1 MKTRNQFFLFSL
13 LIMGAAIF
21 SGCKKQ
27 DDLLNTK
34 PNQALNVP
42 TTLSD
47 LQLLINNQNV
57 FNRNYPSL
65 GLVSTDDYFV
75 DPGLWTGSFTASKN
89 AYIWAKELYAANSNV
104 ADWNFPYQ
112 AVYYANAILN
122 VLPSIKTSGNQQT
135 QYNTIKGSA
144 LFHRAMSFYNL
155 VQTFAMPYD
164 SVTAPKD
171 LGIPLPL
178 TPDLNVKAPR
188 STESQCYNQI
198 INDLITAIPLLL
210 DQPTVKTMPSKA
222 AAFGLLSRIYL
233 VMGNYSKSLQ
243 YATSCLGL
251 YSQLQDFNKLN
262 PTAFP
267 VYPNFSPE
275 EIFHASMNG
284 YDENGFMA
292 QVDSNVYKSFNDPN
306 DLRLA
311 IFFYKNNGEI
321 EFNSQFDYNNA
332 LSAPIATDEILLTK
346 AECEARLNNTA
357 SAMIDLNALLLTR
370 WVTGTYHNL
379 SASSADDALRQV
391 LRERR
396 KELLFTGL
404 RWSDL
409 RRLNKDSRF
418 AITLYRNINGTIYS
432 LPPNDLRY
440 ALPIPDNEINLN
452 PIPQN
457 PR

>member
-1 MKTRNQFFLFSL
+1 MKTRNQFYLLSL
-13 LIMGAAIF
+13 LVIAAALF
-21 SGCKKQ
+21 YGCKKQ
-27 DDLLNTK
+27 DELLNTK

-57 FNRNYPSL
+57 FNRNYPAL
-65 GLVSTDDYFV
+65 GEVSTDDYFV
-75 DPGLWTGSFTASKN
+75 DPGLWAGSFTASKN

-112 AVYYANAILN
+112 AVYYANTILN
-122 VLPSIKTSGNQQT
+122 VLPSIKTTSDQQT
-135 QYNTIKGSA
+135 QYNTVKGSA
-144 LFHRAMSFYNL
+144 LFHRAISFYNL

-164 SVTAPKD
+164 STTAMKD

-178 TPDLNVKAPR
+178 TPDLNFKAPR
-188 STESQCYNQI
+188 STESQCYDQI
-198 INDLITAIPLLL
+198 INDLNAAIPLLP

-262 PTAFP
+262 PSAFP

-284 YDENGFMA
+284 YDENGFQA
-292 QVDSNVYKSFNDPN
+292 QVDSNVYRSFNDPN

-311 IFFYKNNGEI
+311 IFFYNNGGEI

-332 LSAPIATDEILLTK
+332 LSAPIATNEILLTK

-357 SAMIDLNALLLTR
+357 GAMTDLNALLVTR
-370 WVTGTYHNL
+370 WATGTYSNL
-379 SASSADDALRQV
+379 SASSADDALRQI

-418 AITLYRNINGTIYS
+418 ATTLYRNINGTIYS
-432 LPPNDLRY
+432 LPPNDPRY

>member
-1 MKTRNQFFLFSL
+1 MKTRNQFYLMSL
-13 LIMGAAIF
+13 LVIGAVIF

-42 TTLSD
+42 TTLTD

-75 DPGLWTGSFTASKN
+75 DPGLWAGSFTASKN

-112 AVYYANAILN
+112 AVYYANTILN
-122 VLPSIKTSGNQQT
+122 VLPSIKATTNQQT

-144 LFHRAMSFYNL
+144 LFHRAISFYNL

-164 SVTAPKD
+164 STTAMKD
-171 LGIPLPL
+171 LGIPMPL

-198 INDLITAIPLLL
+198 INDLITAIPLLP

-233 VMGNYSKSLQ
+233 IMGNYSKSLQ
-243 YATSCLGL
+243 YATSCIGL

-284 YDENGFMA
+284 YDENGFQA

-311 IFFYKNNGEI
+311 IFFYNNNGEI
-321 EFNSQFDYNNA
+321 EFNSQFDFNNA
-332 LSAPIATDEILLTK
+332 LSAPIATNEILLTK
-346 AECEARLNNTA
+346 AECEARLNNPVD
-357 SAMIDLNALLLTR
+357 AMTDLNALLVTR
-370 WVTGTYHNL
+370 WVTGTYNNL
-379 SASSADDALRQV
+379 SASSADDALRQI
-391 LRERR
+391 LKERR

-409 RRLNKDSRF
+409 RRLNRDSRF

-452 PIPQN
+452 PTPQN